1 VQRWEGLDA
10 TPPDWP
16 GCVATIGVFDGVHR
30 GHATIVGQ
38 AIERA
43 RELDLPATVVTFE
56 PHPSSVVR
64 PGTEPLLLTTSRH
77 KAELLA
83 RLGVDALC
91 VVPFTRDFSQLE
103 PAEFVASALVG
114 RLRARHVVVGANFR
128 FGRRAAGDIETLT
141 QLGKEDGFT
150 VEAVPLLGED
160 DRSYSSTYVR
170 GRIAEGDVEA
180 AAAALARPHRV
191 EGVVVR
197 GDGRGRELGYPTANL
212 AAPAAFAVPADGVYA
227 GWLIL
232 EPDDLD
238 APRWPAAI
246 SVGTNPTF
254 DGTSRR
260 VEAYVLD
267 REIDLYDRY
276 VAVEFGHRLRG
287 MERYDSVP
295 ALVAQMDRDV
305 ARTRELVGSA

>member
-1 VQRWEGLDA
+1 VQRFEGLDA

-30 GHATIVGQ
+30 GHARIVGR
-38 AIERA
+38 AIDGA
-43 RELDLPATVVTFE
+43 RERGLPATVVTFE

-64 PGTEPLLLTTSRH
+64 PGTEPLLLTTTRH

-91 VVPFTRDFSQLE
+91 VIPFTREFSQLE
-103 PAEFVASALVG
+103 PDEFVASALVD
-114 RLRARHVVVGANFR
+114 RLRVRHVVVGANFR
-128 FGRRAAGDIETLT
+128 FGRRAAGDVDVLAK
-141 QLGKEDGFT
+141 LGEIDGFT
-150 VEAVPLLGED
+150 VDAVPLVGEGE
-160 DRSYSSTYVR
+160 RRFSSTYVR
-170 GRIAEGDVEA
+170 ERIAAGEVEA
-180 AAAALARPHRV
+180 AADALGRPHRV

-212 AAPAAFAVPADGVYA
+212 AAPATFAVPADGVYA

-254 DGTSRR
+254 DGTQRR

-295 ALVAQMDRDV
+295 ALVAQMDVDV
-305 ARTRELVGSA
+305 ARTRELVG